1 MYATEAD
8 LKARFGDRE
17 VEQLKSMYVEEQ
29 NNEASEEE
37 SVDLGLKA
45 VSIALA
51 DAEEEINGYI
61 GGRYSLPLPNIP
73 SNLNRIACDIARYR
87 LYFQQ
92 PTEHVSKLYDDAIA
106 FLKRVQDKRADLQI
120 IDQES
125 KEIINEQPQN
135 KPSTVPIGT
144 TYTGG
149 VFGDS
154 ILDKMPTL

>member
-8 LKARFGDRE
+8 LEKRFGKR
-17 VEQLKSMYVEEQ
+17 QLDE
-29 NNEASEEE
+29 
-37 SVDLGLKA
+37 LKTMHIEYMDDGETPKPIDA
-45 VSIALA
+45 VNVALQ
-51 DAEEEINGYI
+51 DATEEINGYI
-61 GGRYSLPLPNIP
+61 GGRYSLPLPNVP

-87 LYFQQ
+87 LYFEQ
-92 PTEHVSKLYDDAIA
+92 PTEHVTKLYDDAIA
-106 FLKRVQDKRADLQI
+106 FLKRVQDKKADLQI

-154 ILDKMPTL
+154 TLNKMPSM

>member
-1 MYATEAD
+1 MNVALQDAT
-8 LKARFGDRE
+8 
-17 VEQLKSMYVEEQ
+17 
-29 NNEASEEE
+29 
-37 SVDLGLKA
+37 
-45 VSIALA
+45 
-51 DAEEEINGYI
+51 EEINGYI
-61 GGRYSLPLPNIP
+61 GGRYSLPLPNVP

-87 LYFQQ
+87 LYFEQ
-92 PTEHVSKLYDDAIA
+92 PTEHVTKLYDDAIA
-106 FLKRVQDKRADLQI
+106 FLKRVQDKKADLQI

-154 ILDKMPTL
+154 TLNKMPSM